1 MAKARQV
8 VIEQLA
14 AFELDQGRSWY
25 ESKRAGLGFEF
36 AAEVDAA
43 IDRIR
48 ESPEMYAR
56 HTKEYRQALV
66 RRFPFAIY
74 YEFRQGTVTIYS
86 IFNCSQDPAKLDE
99 RLP

>member
-1 MAKARQV
+1 MAKARLV

-14 AFELDQGRSWY
+14 LLELEQGRSWY
-25 ESKRAGLGFEF
+25 ESKLAGLGFEF
-36 AAEVDAA
+36 VTEVDATIA
-43 IDRIR
+43 RIR
-48 ESPEMYAR
+48 ESPEMYAC
-56 HTKEYRQALV
+56 HKKEFRQALV

-74 YEFRQGTVTIYS
+74 YEFQSGTVTIYS